1 VNEAST
7 DELPMTSAPQTD
19 GHEELEALLSD
30 LVDGSIAEPDRRRLE
45 EHLEGCASCKAS
57 LVELRETM
65 SALSGLHR
73 VPAPPNFDREV
84 AETIRRRSGGRFFG
98 RKAFGDRVPFGL
110 LALLALALGLALYF
124 FLRGSDTGSLSPFRD
139 EPAPPA
145 IHEDAPD
152 VVPRP

>member
-1 VNEAST
+1 MST
-7 DELPMTSAPQTD
+7 AAPSTD
-19 GHEELEALLSD
+19 GHEELEALLAD
-30 LVDGSIAEPDRRRLE
+30 YVEGSLDAASVRRVE
-45 EHLEGCASCKAS
+45 EHLEGCAECKAS
-57 LVELRETM
+57 LAEVRETM

-98 RKAFGDRVPFGL
+98 RRALGDRVPFGV
-110 LALLALALGLALYF
+110 LALVALALGVALYF

-139 EPAPPA
+139 DPAPPA
-145 IHEDAPD
+145 IHEDAPT